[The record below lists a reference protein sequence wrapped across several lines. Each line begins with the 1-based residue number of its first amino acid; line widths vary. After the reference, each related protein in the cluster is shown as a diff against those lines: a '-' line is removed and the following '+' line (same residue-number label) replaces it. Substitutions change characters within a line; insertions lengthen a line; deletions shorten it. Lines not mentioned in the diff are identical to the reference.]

1 MSERAEVSFDAALMM
16 ALRADAQKEL
26 DELPSPAQLKERYP
40 DTSRW
45 DARLQ
50 AALHKHRPVL
60 KRVLITVLTLVILT
74 LGALAVSAD
83 FRRAVYTMI
92 QKFLPIEMQLTYQ
105 VDGEPLEQLPNGYS
119 DHYVPDGF
127 ERDYEQGY
135 DNEISFL
142 HAYVDANDKNI
153 FYYVDC
159 SIIQDYGQVETFDN
173 EQKHFAQFSGSFTAT
188 VEQLLPDYYALPGK
202 TVAVVHFFQDR
213 PFLLHFQ
220 KDLTGELI
228 EGTAYVFEFET
239 FEVELPDDEENP
251 NISDYMYSINVT
263 NYRVAEDDELGL
275 EGKMPTVEIVSK

>member
-1 MSERAEVSFDAALMM
+1 MKKIQNFFSTILQKLWKSPIKAKENMEGGNNMKKRA
-16 ALRADAQKEL
+16 
-26 DELPSPAQLKERYP
+26 
-40 DTSRW
+40 TI
-45 DARLQ
+45 
-50 AALHKHRPVL
+50 VL
-60 KRVLITVLTLVILT
+60 GLVLILTLV
-74 LGALAVSAD
+74 GCGYNAQSSDAHNAEYEEGY
-83 FRRAVYTMI
+83 AAGY
-92 QKFLPIEMQLTYQ
+92 EAGYN
-105 VDGEPLEQLPNGYS
+105 DGKQQMTES
-119 DHYVPDGF
+119 
-127 ERDYEQGY
+127 
-135 DNEISFL
+135 
-142 HAYVDANDKNI
+142 
-153 FYYVDC
+153 
-159 SIIQDYGQVETFDN
+159 
-173 EQKHFAQFSGSFTAT
+173 QKHFAQFSGSFTAT